1 MCIRD
6 SGNRLRKASSD
17 GSPSLAAT
25 AIADVETSSS
35 KEPSGGDALSADI
48 VCDGTLRTRGN
59 GLGVRR
65 ALRRP
70 ESMNRVDLP
79 HPPLLAYWAP
89 PTCPPHPAGAMADG
103 AGDAIARPV
112 RLSSS
117 ARSRANESSRGL
129 YPRPSLVKLAVRDL
143 ALSLIH
149 ISEPTRPY

>member
-1 MCIRD
+1 M
-6 SGNRLRKASSD
+6 
-17 GSPSLAAT
+17 
-25 AIADVETSSS
+25 
-35 KEPSGGDALSADI
+35 
-48 VCDGTLRTRGN
+48 
-59 GLGVRR
+59 RR

-143 ALSLIH
+143 ACVVHRFTLQRWKTQQETPDWRIFA
-149 ISEPTRPY
+149 ISERRAALTKCLCSFFQQALHTPTAVRADKLGNNFGCFCLLADYDEP